1 MPWNSLIQHFMNVR
15 NINKL
20 IQVIQVD
27 ANLEMETMSG

>member
-1 MPWNSLIQHFMNVR
+1 MPWNSLIQHFMNVS

-27 ANLEMETMSG
+27 ANLKMETMSG